1 MEGFDTTTMS
11 YLATPMLMQN
21 VAGPDHHMAMPM
33 APLDQYDQR
42 SVFDNETFAGSVTLA
57 RSCCQAATMY

>member
-21 VAGPDHHMAMPM
+21 VAGHDQHIAMPM

-42 SVFDNETFAGSVTLA
+42 SVFDAETFAG
-57 RSCCQAATMY
+57 

>member
-21 VAGPDHHMAMPM
+21 VHGPEQQQQQHMAMPM
-33 APLDQYDQR
+33 NPMDQYDQR
-42 SVFDNETFAGSVTLA
+42 SVFDNETFAYAV
-57 RSCCQAATMY
+57 AALRATKC

>member
-21 VAGPDHHMAMPM
+21 VPGSEQQHMSMPM
-33 APLDQYDQR
+33 NPMDQYDQR
-42 SVFDNETFAGSVTLA
+42 SVFDNETFA
-57 RSCCQAATMY
+57 

>member
-21 VAGPDHHMAMPM
+21 VPGHTDQHMAMPM

-42 SVFDNETFAGSVTLA
+42 SVFDNETFAG
-57 RSCCQAATMY
+57 

>member
-21 VAGPDHHMAMPM
+21 VAGHDQHMAMPM
-33 APLDQYDQR
+33 APLEQYDQR
-42 SVFDNETFAGSVTLA
+42 SVFENETFAGSVPL
-57 RSCCQAATMY
+57 SVAAAFC